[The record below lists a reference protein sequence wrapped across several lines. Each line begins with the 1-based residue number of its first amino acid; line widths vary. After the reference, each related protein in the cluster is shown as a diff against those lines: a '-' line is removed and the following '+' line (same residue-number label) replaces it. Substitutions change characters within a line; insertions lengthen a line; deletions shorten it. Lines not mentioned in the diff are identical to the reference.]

1 LKIRGISVQKNT
13 KMKITL
19 ERKNDNFHF
28 ELKNERGHIVN
39 VDSRPEFGGND
50 MGASPMEL
58 VLMGVAG
65 CSGIDMI
72 SILKKQRQ
80 EITSF
85 KAEVEGERVQ
95 VGEAKPFKDIHVAF
109 YLEGNIKDD
118 KAAKAAQLSFDKYCS
133 VSKTLEPNVTIHY
146 KVVLNGIPLTPEGE

>member
-1 LKIRGISVQKNT
+1 
-13 KMKITL
+13 MKVTL
-19 ERKNDNFHF
+19 NRVNDNFHF

-39 VDSRPEFGGND
+39 VDSRPEFGGDN
-50 MGASPMEL
+50 MGPSPMEL

-95 VGEAKPFKDIHVAF
+95 VDEAKPFKDIHVVF
-109 YLEGNIKDD
+109 YLEGTVNGE
-118 KAAKAAQLSFDKYCS
+118 KAARAAQLSFEKYCS

-146 KVVLNGIPLTPEGE
+146 KVVVNGEELAKI

>member
-1 LKIRGISVQKNT
+1 
-13 KMKITL
+13 MKVTL
-19 ERKNDNFHF
+19 NRVNDNFHF

-50 MGASPMEL
+50 MGPSPMEL
-58 VLMGVAG
+58 ILMGVAG
-65 CSGIDMI
+65 CSAIDMI

-95 VGEAKPFKDIHVAF
+95 AGEAKPFKDIHVVF
-109 YLEGNIKDD
+109 YLEGSIVPE
-118 KAAKAAQLSFDKYCS
+118 KASKAAQLSFDKYCS
-133 VSKTLEPNVTIHY
+133 VSKTLEPNVTVHY
-146 KVVLNGIPLTPEGE
+146 KVVLNNKSL

>member
-1 LKIRGISVQKNT
+1 
-13 KMKITL
+13 MKITL
-19 ERKNDNFHF
+19 NRVNENFHF

-39 VDSRPEFGGND
+39 VDARSDFGGND
-50 MGASPMEL
+50 KGASPMEL
-58 VLMGVAG
+58 VLMAVAG

-95 VGEAKPFKDIHVAF
+95 VGEAKPFKDIYLVF
-109 YLEGNIKDD
+109 YLEGKIIAE
-118 KAAKAAQLSFDKYCS
+118 KAARAAQLSFEKYCS
-133 VSKTLEPNVTIHY
+133 VSKTVEPTATIHY
-146 KVVLNGIPLTPEGE
+146 KVVLNGEELDKI

>member
-1 LKIRGISVQKNT
+1 
-13 KMKITL
+13 MKITL
-19 ERKNDNFHF
+19 NRINDNFHF

-50 MGASPMEL
+50 MGPSPMEL

-65 CSGIDMI
+65 CSAIDMI

-95 VGEAKPFKDIHVAF
+95 VGEAKPFKNITVVF
-109 YLEGNIKDD
+109 FLEGPINEE
-118 KAAKAAQLSFDKYCS
+118 KALRAAQLSFEKYCS
-133 VSKTLEPNVTIHY
+133 VSKTLEPTATIHY
-146 KVVLNGIPLTPEGE
+146 KVVLNNITLG

>member
-1 LKIRGISVQKNT
+1 
-13 KMKITL
+13 MKIQL
-19 ERKNDNFHF
+19 ERINDNYHF

-65 CSGIDMI
+65 CSAIDMI

-85 KAEVEGERVQ
+85 KAEVEGLRVAI
-95 VGEAKPFKDIHVAF
+95 GEAKPFKEIEVVF
-109 YLEGNIKDD
+109 FLEGPINEE
-118 KAAKAAQLSFDKYCS
+118 KAARAAQLSFEKYCS
-133 VSKTLEPNVTIHY
+133 VAKTVEPTATIKY
-146 KVVLNGIPLTPEGE
+146 TVVLNNKSL

>member
-1 LKIRGISVQKNT
+1 
-13 KMKITL
+13 MKVTL
-19 ERKNDNFHF
+19 ERKNENFHF

-50 MGASPMEL
+50 MGPSPMEL

-65 CSGIDMI
+65 CSSIDMI

-80 EITSF
+80 DITSF

-95 VGEAKPFKDIHVAF
+95 VGEAKPFKDITVVF
-109 YLEGNIKDD
+109 YLEGNINEE
-118 KAAKAAQLSFDKYCS
+118 KATRAAQLSFDKYCS
-133 VSKTLEPNVTIHY
+133 VSKTIEPTATIHY
-146 KVVLNGIPLTPEGE
+146 KVVLNNIPLTPAGEIK

>member
-1 LKIRGISVQKNT
+1 
-13 KMKITL
+13 MKVTL
-19 ERKNDNFHF
+19 NRLNDNFHF

-50 MGASPMEL
+50 MGPSPMEL

-85 KAEVEGERVQ
+85 KAEVDGERVQ
-95 VGEAKPFKDIHVAF
+95 VGEAKPFKDIYVVF
-109 YLEGNIKDD
+109 SLEGNINED

-133 VSKTLEPNVTIHY
+133 VSKTIEPTATVKYQVI
-146 KVVLNGIPLTPEGE
+146 LNNKALS